1 MIYSCSLFL
10 LTYFLCIN
18 AKDSIELFIT
28 NVSVPRAN
36 VPWYITFFF
45 LLSPRRCNYNVE
57 KIYSNF
63 FFYVFKT
70 FYDVW
75 NDMTYFI
82 CY

>member
-1 MIYSCSLFL
+1 MRVQIFKPL
-10 LTYFLCIN
+10 LLIQI
-18 AKDSIELFIT
+18 KI
-28 NVSVPRAN
+28 VVHH
-36 VPWYITFFF
+36 FFF